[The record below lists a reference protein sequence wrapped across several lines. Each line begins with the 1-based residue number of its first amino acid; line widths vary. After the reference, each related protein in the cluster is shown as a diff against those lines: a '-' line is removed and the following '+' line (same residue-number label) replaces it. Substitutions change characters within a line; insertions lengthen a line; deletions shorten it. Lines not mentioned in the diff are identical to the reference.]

1 MKKTNDRKTDHD
13 NLLILFFTAYTIT
26 AFFKISANIVIPIFQ
41 EKFAISSSF
50 AGLVSGVYYLPY
62 AFQQLFAAPLSRKFG
77 ASKVVGTGFV
87 VASIGSVLFAFASN
101 AYMVMAGRFLVGVG
115 VGPVFISIVQYLTEH
130 FKGREFALYTGLAV
144 TFSGLGQA
152 VASAPL
158 KILIEN
164 FGIKS
169 VFISLSCLMLV
180 VSSALFLFSKRSK
193 TNADTEKSNVFRQI
207 GITFKKVIKSPVLIL
222 ITLSWVFYNS
232 IQHSYQ
238 GLWSAKWMTFAF
250 PGKEQLSGLSATMVS
265 IGLMC
270 GTFFSERLK
279 PKTMT
284 RLKGTIRS
292 EYFFAFSAMA
302 VCLSHLTSVFICLVL
317 DFILGFSIG
326 DICIQQTSYVREIS
340 DDSISS
346 SITGFMNFCSSLGT
360 LFFQW
365 VTGLSVDILLIKEI
379 TPKIAYLETFFAFT
393 AINMII
399 TVFCTRE
406 QNNSSL
412 AAALK

>member
-1 MKKTNDRKTDHD
+1 MKNKKPEHD
-13 NLLILFFTAYTIT
+13 ILLILFFTAYTIT
-26 AFFKISANIVIPIFQ
+26 AFFKISANIVIPVFQ

-50 AGLVSGVYYLPY
+50 AGLISGMYYLPY

-87 VASIGSVLFAFASN
+87 VAAIGSVLFAFASN

-115 VGPVFISIVQYLTEH
+115 VGPVFISILQYLTEH

-164 FGIKS
+164 FGIQN
-169 VFISLSCLMLV
+169 VFLSLSCLMLA
-180 VSSALFLFSKRSK
+180 VSSTLFLFSK
-193 TNADTEKSNVFRQI
+193 SNRNGSDLEAANVLKQI
-207 GITFKKVIKSPVLIL
+207 GITAKAVIKSPVLIL
-222 ITLSWVFYNS
+222 ISLSWVFYNS

-238 GLWSAKWMTFAF
+238 GLWSAKWMTYAF
-250 PGKEQLSGLSATMVS
+250 PGKEHLSGLSATMVS

-284 RLKGTIRS
+284 RLKCTVRS
-292 EYFFAFSAMA
+292 EYFFAFSAMIIS
-302 VCLSHLTSVFICLVL
+302 LTHLTSVFVCLVF
-317 DFILGFSIG
+317 DFILGFSVG
-326 DICIQQTSYVREIS
+326 DICIQQTSFVREIS

-346 SITGFMNFCSSLGT
+346 SVTGFMNFCSSLGT

-365 VTGLSVDILLIKEI
+365 VTGLSVDILLIKEV
-379 TPKIAYLETFFAFT
+379 TPKTAYLETFLAFAS
-393 AINMII
+393 INLII
-399 TVFCTRE
+399 TVLCTRE
-406 QNNSSL
+406 QNKSSL
-412 AAALK
+412 AAAL